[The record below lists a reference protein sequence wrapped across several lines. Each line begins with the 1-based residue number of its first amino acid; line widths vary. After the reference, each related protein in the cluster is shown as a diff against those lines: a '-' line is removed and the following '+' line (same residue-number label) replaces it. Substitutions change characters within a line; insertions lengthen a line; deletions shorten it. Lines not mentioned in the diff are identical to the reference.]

1 MKRVRRVRVRVR
13 NVAAPAALSILSL
26 LWAAGCRK
34 ESLTPPEGPDVR
46 RPAAEWLKEE
56 PVRLL
61 RDYVRIDTTNPSPG
75 EAEGARFLKE
85 FFDCAGIANEIVC
98 PSPGRCNL
106 LARLPGKR
114 RRGAILLLNHI
125 DVVEAYAPL
134 WTDSTPFGGDI
145 KNGFLYGR
153 GVYDMKS
160 LAIAEA
166 LAMRRLKERGIVP
179 ESDVLFLAEAD
190 EEVEQRWGSRWL
202 LENRPEWF
210 EGVTNVLNEG
220 GSNEMI
226 LRSVRYWGIETIQ
239 AGYALA
245 ELESDAPPAL
255 EAVAKRF
262 QTVDG
267 PVVEPHPHVVIG
279 FDMLADHL
287 ASPLTDPMRHLDR
300 VRQNKAELK
309 ILPDRYG
316 AFLEARIHW
325 IGPYPYPPSKPTGSR
340 AYAVISVPPGLDP
353 RPYLAPI
360 LDGLPL
366 GVRVIRTSIGG
377 PTGASPYPTPLTD
390 ALKRVTEAYFPGTP
404 FGPMPTFGGFTT
416 SILFRQRGFPTYGY
430 SPIGMNITDS
440 SRRHGLDERV
450 FLRDYLIGCA
460 IYADSLE
467 EFMTERPPAEVS
479 QAPRGN

>member
-1 MKRVRRVRVRVR
+1 MKRLLPLLAVL
-13 NVAAPAALSILSL
+13 AILSV
-26 LWAAGCRK
+26 AGCRK
-34 ESLTPPEGPDVR
+34 ESLTPPEGRDVR
-46 RPAAEWLKEE
+46 RPAEEWLREE
-56 PVRLL
+56 PIRLL

-114 RRGAILLLNHI
+114 RQGAILLLNHI
-125 DVVEAYAPL
+125 DVVEAYPKL
-134 WTDSTPFGGDI
+134 WTEGTPFGGEL

-153 GVYDMKS
+153 GAYDMKS
-160 LAIAEA
+160 IAIAEA
-166 LAMRRLKERGIVP
+166 LAMRRLKDRGIVP

-190 EEVEQRWGSRWL
+190 EEVDQRWGSRWL
-202 LENRPEWF
+202 LEHRPEWF

-226 LRSVRYWGIETIQ
+226 VRTVRYWGIETIQ

-245 ELESDAPPAL
+245 ELESDGPAAL
-255 EAVAKRF
+255 EALKKQF
-262 QTVDG
+262 QTADG
-267 PVVEPHPHVVIG
+267 PIVEPHPHVVMG

-300 VRQNKAELK
+300 VRRNPAELA

-316 AFLEARIHW
+316 SFLQARVHW
-325 IGPYPYPPSKPTGSR
+325 IGPYSYPPAKPTGSR
-340 AYAVISVPPGLDP
+340 AYVVISVPPGLDP
-353 RPYLAPI
+353 KPYLAPI
-360 LDGLPL
+360 LAGIPS
-366 GVRVIRTSIGG
+366 GIRVVRTSIGG
-377 PTGASPYPTPLTD
+377 PAGASPYPTALTD
-390 ALKRVTEAYFPGTP
+390 ALKRVIEAYSPGTP

-416 SILFRQRGFPTYGY
+416 SILFREKGFPTYGY
-430 SPIGMNITDS
+430 SPIAMNITDS
-440 SRRHGLDERV
+440 SRRHGNDERV

-467 EFMTERPPAEVS
+467 EFVTERHPAEVS
-479 QAPRGN
+479 PAPRAN